1 MKKLFEL
8 FPGLIVILLFFWGP
22 GVWTIFVW
30 LCGWLNILS
39 EFVDFYNNF
48 FDGWNTLFVGIY
60 LMISTLIVIIT
71 ILFSVYLTVSELID
85 KYKKK

>member
-1 MKKLFEL
+1 MKKPLKL
-8 FPGLIVILLFFWGP
+8 FPGLIFFSLFWGP

-60 LMISTLIVIIT
+60 LMISVIIVIIT
-71 ILFSVYLTVSELID
+71 ILFSVYLTVCELIY